1 MKLFLPSARATN
13 ILLIVGFSALGYA
26 LYLRYLG
33 IEQSA
38 VGLACGAGL
47 NTWLCF
53 TRAVATTLFQNSVF
67 GIAALVIAALNLL
80 RPTLVLFA
88 AALAIM
94 QAQGKIAEAN
104 VKRKAPAFTPPVE
117 AGDKCKHGYAP
128 AFTCPYD
135 GAECPTETPF

>member
-33 IEQSA
+33 IEQSP

-47 NTWLCF
+47 NTWLCV

-88 AALAIM
+88 AALAIACIGVVLYNVVLSSLAIGLLILSLARREPE
-94 QAQGKIAEAN
+94 QA
-104 VKRKAPAFTPPVE
+104 
-117 AGDKCKHGYAP
+117 
-128 AFTCPYD
+128 
-135 GAECPTETPF
+135 